1 MGPSIK
7 AEHLLVFAMYCV
19 CDSLGLL
26 PACSGCS
33 ETLGHVSLSM
43 QLSFQMTPLP
53 TLWTLWNTAV
63 ETHVLSVVGV
73 TAIPSQNSMTA
84 VCCGWRDQL
93 GSLSP

>member
-1 MGPSIK
+1 MSVTDQ
-7 AEHLLVFAMYCV
+7 AF
-19 CDSLGLL
+19 SQ
-26 PACSGCS
+26 PAQAAQS
-33 ETLGHVSLSM
+33 TLGHVSLSM
-43 QLSFQMTPLP
+43 QLSFQVTLLP

-73 TAIPSQNSMTA
+73 TAIPSQDSMTA